1 MQETDKIRREYSDI
15 IWNKNGKYTHN
26 ELDLILKDFQ
36 EEVRK
41 KTLKEVREKIK
52 KYLLENLSGLII
64 LIQIYAR
71 NR

>member
-52 KYLLENLSGLII
+52 KYLL
-64 LIQIYAR
+64 
-71 NR
+71 